1 MAEFE
6 IEEEGQEAE
15 GTIAPEKSSEVDDN
29 PSEIES
35 LATELGWRPKD
46 EFSGDD
52 FIDAAMYI
60 RKSRDIQDTMKSHIK
75 EQKQQ
80 LAEMNNSV
88 AELKTHNERVYK
100 AEVSRLQSEVES
112 LKNEK
117 RTAIED
123 GDIAKVDELDKKI
136 DGLKESM
143 VEPKPETA
151 KTTANPEFEDW
162 VKDNGW
168 YLKDPEMAAYA
179 DTIADKHTGAPFKR
193 LASLVTN
200 QVKEMFPDKFPANRS
215 TPTVSSVESAGR
227 KTTTKFTKA
236 DLTDGQKSIMKQFV
250 RQGIMT
256 EKQYIEDIKKLEG
269 AA

>member
-6 IEEEGQEAE
+6 IEEEGQE
-15 GTIAPEKSSEVDDN
+15 GTIEPEKSSEVDDK

-52 FIDAAMYI
+52 FIDAATYI

-80 LAEMNNSV
+80 LSEMNSSV
-88 AELKTHNERVYK
+88 AELKAHNERVYK
-100 AEVSRLQSEVES
+100 AEVARLKAEVET
-112 LKNEK
+112 LKKEK

-123 GDIAKVDELDKKI
+123 GDITRVDELDEKI
-136 DGLKESM
+136 DGLKEAM

-162 VKDNGW
+162 VKDNNW

-193 LASLVTN
+193 LAALVTN
-200 QVKEMFPDKFPANRS
+200 QVKEMFPDKFSVNRS
-215 TPTVSSVESAGR
+215 TPTAPSVEGAGR

-236 DLTDGQKSIMKQFV
+236 DLTDSQKSIMKQFV

-256 EKQYIEDIKKLEG
+256 EKQYIKDIMIAKG
-269 AA
+269 IDG